1 MKLYFIP
8 FACSLATRIA
18 IEEAGL
24 DAEFVQVLTG
34 HKLPDGSDF
43 RAVSPMG
50 YVPALETR
58 SGITLT
64 EGPAVLQYLAD
75 NAADGVLAPA
85 LFSEDRYRMQL
96 WLNFIS
102 TEVHKAVFAPLFA
115 KDSGEAE
122 KTAALGR
129 AAKPFEVLS
138 GHLDGREFLGAGFTV
153 ADAYL
158 LAVLNWS
165 ETAGVAIADWPVLLA
180 YRTRLRTRPSVAR
193 AMAAEMPLLKAA

>member
-24 DAEFVQVLTG
+24 DAEFVQVLPG
-34 HKLPDGSDF
+34 RKLPDGGDF
-43 RAVSPMG
+43 LGVSPMG

-58 SGITLT
+58 TGITLT

-75 NAADGVLAPA
+75 KAAEGVLAPA

-115 KDSGEAE
+115 KDTGEAE
-122 KTAALGR
+122 KAAALGR
-129 AAKPFEVLS
+129 VAKPFEVLS
-138 GHLDGREFLGAGFTV
+138 AHLDGREHLGERFTV

-165 ETAGVAIADWPVLLA
+165 ETAGVDIAAWPVLLA